1 MAGWWSCGVFPVHGG
16 LGGEG
21 VEAHRKVV
29 APPPP
34 DQLDSAIESCEPA
47 PLHSALGE
55 LAMVEK
61 ELEVFDLCG
70 ALLCGGGVGECG
82 GEFGTA
88 SILRGPVCGFAV
100 LVCRCGCGVVVE
112 EPFAEYVVGESREAL
127 VGCCL
132 ECRVAGGVE
141 GCGHGR
147 VLSGVAAVSGHW
159 CGWRSRRVRQRTS
172 RRRWRRGR
180 GRSRS
185 RSRMRGSSGFPL
197 LCFGACVAGC
207 ECGGGQAWVVATSWV
222 GVYGTVKASL
232 TCTWPVI

>member
-1 MAGWWSCGVFPVHGG
+1 WSCGVFPVHGG

-82 GEFGTA
+82 GEFVPA

-100 LVCRCGCGVVVE
+100 LVSRCGCGDVGE

-147 VLSGVAAVSGHW
+147 VLSGVAAVGGPQG
-159 CGWRSRRVRQRTS
+159 GWG
-172 RRRWRRGR
+172 RRRALPGTRPRRARRGR
-180 GRSRS
+180 AQT
-185 RSRMRGSSGFPL
+185 GS
-197 LCFGACVAGC
+197 
-207 ECGGGQAWVVATSWV
+207 
-222 GVYGTVKASL
+222 
-232 TCTWPVI
+232 